1 MRPIFLSASS
11 NSRNACSKKKKKKG
25 GGGITKKK
33 VPCIFFFFYIFF
45 CKGVRKYTPRNSNV
59 QSWKSILYVLCTS
72 HRHAKRSFVP
82 SLFETLFF
90 FLVLHLCVSIPI
102 QNSRIMYTLKLRRFF
117 FFPHVPPGVRK
128 GRLVRPFQST
138 KTGEEAKHEATVNVQ
153 GGDQTATTDNS
164 IH

>member
-1 MRPIFLSASS
+1 MRPISLSASS
-11 NSRNACSKKKKKKG
+11 KVGMLVPEKGGNWEKKKKKG
-25 GGGITKKK
+25 
-33 VPCIFFFFYIFF
+33 PMHFFFYFF
-45 CKGVRKYTPRNSNV
+45 SCKGVRKYIPRNSNV
-59 QSWKSILYVLCTS
+59 QSWKSISYVLCTS
-72 HRHAKRSFVP
+72 HRHAKRSFVQ
-82 SLFETLFF
+82 SLFETLFFF

-117 FFPHVPPGVRK
+117 SPHAPPGVRK
-128 GRLVRPFQST
+128 GRMVRPFQST